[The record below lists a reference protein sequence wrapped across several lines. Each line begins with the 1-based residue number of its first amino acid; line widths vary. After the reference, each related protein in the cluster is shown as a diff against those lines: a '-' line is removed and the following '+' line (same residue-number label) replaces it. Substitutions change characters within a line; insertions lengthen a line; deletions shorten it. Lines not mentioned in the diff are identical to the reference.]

1 MWNCDWEY
9 ENQETLEQWYE
20 EKISGA
26 KPDSAVRKIICK
38 GCGRVFYTQIA
49 SMKYCNYGLCGN
61 RGYQKDLKQR
71 RLEKRQNQVCKS
83 CGKVFTPK
91 RSDALYCCS
100 ACRQRAYSRSVT
112 DSQGAKMTSYRNRN
126 GKAKVPERNTLWD
139 FYILSRSMKFFM
151 DRFSPIIV
159 LICVYMFVIALIF
172 VSDLVHHLQERYAR
186 FSRR

>member
-71 RLEKRQNQVCKS
+71 RLEKR
-83 CGKVFTPK
+83 
-91 RSDALYCCS
+91 SDALYCCS
-100 ACRQRAYSRSVT
+100 ACRQRAYRRSVT
-112 DSQGAKMTSYRNRN
+112 DKPRGQN
-126 GKAKVPERNTLWD
+126 
-139 FYILSRSMKFFM
+139 
-151 DRFSPIIV
+151 
-159 LICVYMFVIALIF
+159 
-172 VSDLVHHLQERYAR
+172 DLLP
-186 FSRR
+186 